1 MATTTEHLSGVGQ
14 VLFMAAAR
22 PMKTDEGTDEFTIKV
37 RFAETD
43 PVIVHLKEISPK
55 KLDTKTNRGMEGTG
69 ELIVSFSSQ
78 FAPKVFGLD
87 NRELTG
93 REIPFFDGRKDK
105 ATAAVSYKVID
116 YGKKVVVR
124 LSGIKLVSLDQAPRE
139 EGGVSTSDILNKLK
153 EIG

>member
-1 MATTTEHLSGVGQ
+1 MATTTEHLTGVGT

-22 PMKTDEGTDEFTIKV
+22 PMKDDEGRDEFTIKV

-43 PVIVHLKEISPK
+43 PVIAHLSAVSPK

-69 ELIVSFSSQ
+69 ELVVSFSTQ

-105 ATAAVSYKVID
+105 ATAAVSYKVVD
-116 YGKKVVVR
+116 YGKNVVVR

-139 EGGVSTSDILNKLK
+139 EGGVSTSDILSKLK